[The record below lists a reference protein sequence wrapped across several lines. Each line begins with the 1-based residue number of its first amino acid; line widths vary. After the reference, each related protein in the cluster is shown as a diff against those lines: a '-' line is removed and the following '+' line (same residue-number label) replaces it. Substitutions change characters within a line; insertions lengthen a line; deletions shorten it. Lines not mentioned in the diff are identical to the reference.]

1 MSNIDRQLEIIKD
14 TLGIDFLQTVNGRE
28 LKGYIRDPDGSRKIY
43 LSSVNCLEL
52 SEVFIQCARYLE
64 AVDANYKEEDFVLAV
79 KERMDSLI
87 KQITCRRCDL
97 EYLEDRVCSGSNFTL
112 PCVK

>member
-1 MSNIDRQLEIIKD
+1 MNNIDQQLLSIKD

-52 SEVFIQCARYLE
+52 AEVFIQFARHLE
-64 AVDANYKEEDFVLAV
+64 AVDANYKEENFTLAV
-79 KERMDSLI
+79 KERMDNLF
-87 KQITCRRCDL
+87 K
-97 EYLEDRVCSGSNFTL
+97 
-112 PCVK
+112 

>member
-1 MSNIDRQLEIIKD
+1 MSNIDQQLLSIKD

-52 SEVFIQCARYLE
+52 AEVFIQFARHLE
-64 AVDANYKEEDFVLAV
+64 AVDANYKEENFALAV
-79 KERMDSLI
+79 KERMDNLF
-87 KQITCRRCDL
+87 K
-97 EYLEDRVCSGSNFTL
+97 
-112 PCVK
+112 

>member
-14 TLGIDFLQTVNGRE
+14 TLGIEFLQTVNGRD

-52 SEVFIQCARYLE
+52 AETFIECAKHLE
-64 AVDANYKEEDFVLAV
+64 AVDANYKEEEFVAAV
-79 KERMDSLI
+79 KERVEFLL
-87 KQITCRRCDL
+87 K
-97 EYLEDRVCSGSNFTL
+97 
-112 PCVK
+112 